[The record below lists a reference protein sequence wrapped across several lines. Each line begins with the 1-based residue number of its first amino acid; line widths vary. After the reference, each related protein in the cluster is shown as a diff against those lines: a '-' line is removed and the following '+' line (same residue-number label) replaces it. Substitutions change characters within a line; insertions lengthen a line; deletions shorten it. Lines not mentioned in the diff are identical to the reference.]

1 MDKRE
6 ITESVLEIFR
16 EYLKDDE
23 KSEATIKKYMHD
35 IRHFARYA
43 AGKQIN
49 KALTL
54 SYKAEL
60 EKTYKVTSANS
71 MIAAVNMFLHC
82 RGWQDC
88 CIKQF
93 KVQKRAFCPEDR
105 ELTKTEYLRLINT
118 AYNNGNE
125 KLSLIIQTICGTGI
139 RVSEL
144 QYITV
149 EAVRKGEAVVNC
161 KAKTRTILIVKALQK
176 NCFVM

>member
-23 KSEATIKKYMHD
+23 KSDATIKKYMHD

-71 MIAAVNMFLHC
+71 MCFLQDLFGKKCRTFWRILHLQIGENC
-82 RGWQDC
+82 RGTGRPFFTDR
-88 CIKQF
+88 IP
-93 KVQKRAFCPEDR
+93 VQA
-105 ELTKTEYLRLINT
+105 
-118 AYNNGNE
+118 
-125 KLSLIIQTICGTGI
+125 
-139 RVSEL
+139 
-144 QYITV
+144 
-149 EAVRKGEAVVNC
+149 
-161 KAKTRTILIVKALQK
+161 
-176 NCFVM
+176 